1 MMGIAIE
8 WWVLYLLIFFF
19 ALSICILLGLIMMT
33 LNATCN
39 AAETCALRSL
49 DISNIYKLILD
60 NRGNIETSKVD
71 RNEIPGSVL
80 DIRDNIDKKYFELQK
95 LLSKIV
101 SILEVGQM
109 NRDEISKAVSDINS
123 EISRG
128 IQFKMFKKKH

>member
-1 MMGIAIE
+1 MIGIAIE

-19 ALSICILLGLIMMT
+19 ALSICILLGLIMTT
-33 LNATCN
+33 LNAACN

-60 NRGNIETSKVD
+60 NRGNIEASKVD
-71 RNEIPGSVL
+71 RNEFPGSVL

-128 IQFKMFKKKH
+128 IQFKMFKKKP